1 MATDLIR
8 RVVFCFFWP
17 FYPLCLAI
25 SRTEIFAFVDSFR
38 LLSDRQGN
46 FARSAHS
53 HI

>member
-25 SRTEIFAFVDSFR
+25 SRTEIFAFVDCFR

-46 FARSAHS
+46 FARSVCS